1 MADLT
6 HSNALLVQVPTSQ
19 ALSVLN
25 TLALKVQLCPCFRYL
40 AVSDIVKVGHNAP
53 VLAVEHNRPITKRVE
68 APSAGVLSYPSL
80 EREVVRGVRTIN
92 LRCRRHI
99 AGENRLLPPIVCWI
113 GP

>member
-6 HSNALLVQVPTSQ
+6 HGDALLVQVPTSQ
-19 ALSVLN
+19 ASSVLN
-25 TLALKVQLCPCFRYL
+25 TLALGVRLCPCFKYL
-40 AVSDIVKVGHNAP
+40 AVGDIVEVGHNAP
-53 VLAVEHNRPITKRVE
+53 VLAVEHNRPITKRVK
-68 APSAGVLSYPSL
+68 APSAGVLSHPSL
-80 EREVVRGVRTIN
+80 ERKVVGGVRTIN

>member
-6 HSNALLVQVPTSQ
+6 HGDALLVQVPTSQ
-19 ALSVLN
+19 ASSVLN
-25 TLALKVQLCPCFRYL
+25 TLALGVRLCPCFKYL
-40 AVSDIVKVGHNAP
+40 AVGDI
-53 VLAVEHNRPITKRVE
+53 VLAVEHDGPITKRVE
-68 APSAGVLSYPSL
+68 APSAGVLSHPSL
-80 EREVVRGVRTIN
+80 EREVVGGVRTIN